1 VSITDV
7 IRRIFHELVPLPAAE
22 QRLNPAAI
30 FDGYAQAID
39 AVANT
44 AELTNAAKLLDLSTK
59 LFETDGA
66 RRLSIDS
73 RAASMMPAIALAAT
87 LVTGVGF
94 STLKDTSG
102 LSIAAFCAMSFTLLI
117 TLVYLVLTVVL
128 LFWIQGS
135 IVRSTPDPIDVSHAL
150 TAAQNAYDRDVAV
163 RLLRYTVSNYKVNN
177 RATNSLQ
184 IAQKCLRNA
193 LLILVVGGIAT
204 VIIMFVRPVAP
215 RGTALAQVLAVDA
228 GCSSLPNLTVDQ
240 NGRWVGSCLRAGRVA
255 KVVVYTDGR
264 VEFAP

>member
-22 QRLNPAAI
+22 QRLNPPAI

-94 STLKDTSG
+94 SSLNSTSA
-102 LSIAAFCAMSFTLLI
+102 LSAAAFWAMLL
-117 TLVYLVLTVVL
+117 TLVVTLIYLVFTVVL
-128 LFWIQGS
+128 LFWIQGD
-135 IVRSTPDPIDVSHAL
+135 IVRSTPDPTDLSHAF
-150 TAAQNAYDRDVAV
+150 AAAANAYARDVATRV
-163 RLLRYTVSNYKVNN
+163 LRYTVANYQVNN
-177 RATNSLQ
+177 RVTNRLE
-184 IAQKCLRNA
+184 IAQKCFRNA
-193 LLILVVGGIAT
+193 LLVLVGGGT
-204 VIIMFVRPVAP
+204 VTVLIMFGRPAAP
-215 RGTALAQVLAVDA
+215 RSVALAQALAIDA
-228 GCSSLPNLTVDQ
+228 GCNSLPTLTVDGQ
-240 NGRWVGSCLRAGRVA
+240 GRWAGTCLRGGRVA
-255 KVVVYTDGR
+255 KLTVDASGR